1 MPISR
6 SHLLPWATLCAA
18 LTLAACYEARHY
30 IPYDPDAMPAT
41 PTVPAL
47 RFPPNNSY
55 RGSVITGSLRPT
67 FQWEP
72 STWTGPEVIRYE
84 LQFSTDKTFATGVT
98 TVQTTGTSHQPT
110 ANLPVSKL
118 APVGARYYWR
128 VKACVGD
135 ACSAPS
141 MTWWVNL
148 GRVERDVN
156 GDGFAD
162 MVVTASGD
170 GTLYMFLGGP
180 GTQFNN
186 IPDTVAGAPVWYLSI
201 ESAGDLNADGFA
213 DVAIRVTDQAK
224 QRFRP
229 YVLFGGP
236 GTTLDTTPD
245 AIFNESRN
253 SRLAQMGDL
262 NADGFDD
269 LSISDLSDNVERAD
283 VFYGGAGATF
293 DTTVDSTVPVDQV
306 ASAGDVNGD
315 GLGDIIASSPS
326 YAGRTGRAYIYFSDA
341 SMNYDVTPAG
351 TIDGQSVADQ
361 FGYSI
366 SSAGDMNG
374 DGFGDIVVGAP
385 SNDANGIDAGRAYVY
400 LGGPGPSFDT
410 FADGIMTAFLEKDQ
424 LGIHVA
430 SAGDLNGD
438 GYSDLAVSWISNG
451 LPIENLA
458 RGGVQIFLG
467 GPGGAVDNS
476 VDTQLVGE
484 QFYDMFGERVAGADV
499 NGDGFSDLL
508 VAATGNDTPAPN
520 AGRAYVFLGD
530 RGRTLEPYPDGVLNG
545 QKDQSLGLFANIER
559 KPAPTSPALLPLDGL
574 HARDR
579 AGHRQGLRGA
589 LHAARHL
596 QRLRPKGGDI
606 HRGLE
611 AKIR

>member
-6 SHLLPWATLCAA
+6 SHPLRWATLCAA

-67 FQWEP
+67 FQWEAA
-72 STWTGPEVIRYE
+72 TWTGPEVVRYE
-84 LQFSTDKTFATGVT
+84 LQFSTDKTFATGAT

-110 ANLPVSKL
+110 SNLPVSKL

-128 VKACVGD
+128 VKACVAD

-162 MVVTASGD
+162 MVVTAYGD
-170 GTLYMFLGGP
+170 GTLYLFLGGP

-186 IPDTVAGAPVWYLSI
+186 IPDTVAGAPVWYTSNI
-201 ESAGDLNADGFA
+201 VSAGDLNADGFA
-213 DVAIRVTDQAK
+213 DVAIRVSDQAK
-224 QRFRP
+224 QQYRVQ
-229 YVLFGGP
+229 VLFGGP

-245 AIFNESRN
+245 ATLAGDGFF
-253 SRLAQMGDL
+253 RLAPIGDL

-269 LSISDLSDNVERAD
+269 LSISDFGDNVERAD
-283 VFYGGAGATF
+283 IFYGGPGATF
-293 DTTVDSTVPVDQV
+293 DTTVDATVPVDRV

-315 GLGDIIASSPS
+315 GLSDIIASNPNE
-326 YAGRTGRAYIYFSDA
+326 AGGSGRVTIYFSDA
-341 SMNYDVTPAG
+341 PINYDAAPAG
-351 TIDGQSVADQ
+351 TLTGQSVADS

-385 SNDANGIDAGRAYVY
+385 DNDANGTDAGRAYVY

-410 FADGIMTAFLEKDQ
+410 VVDGVMTAFLENDR
-424 LGIHVA
+424 LGINVA

-438 GYSDLAVSWISNG
+438 GYSDIAVSWLSRG
-451 LPIENLA
+451 LPIENFA

-467 GPGGAVDNS
+467 GPGGAVDNR

-484 QFYDMFGERVAGADV
+484 QFYDMFGLRVAGADV

-530 RGRTLEPYPDGVLNG
+530 LGRSLDPYPDGVLNG
-545 QKDQSLGLFANIER
+545 QKDQSLGTFAKAER
-559 KPAPTSPALLPLDGL
+559 PGASPALLPLDGL